1 MDDGEFSIT
10 DLNGKFG
17 VYKLNNDGEKIKKK
31 SGKEI
36 DIEENGIF
44 YIGNLKCIILSKQI
58 AVFFL

>member
-1 MDDGEFSIT
+1 MANSGFISSIMMERR
-10 DLNGKFG
+10 L
-17 VYKLNNDGEKIKKK
+17 KKK

>member
-31 SGKEI
+31 VGKKLI
-36 DIEENGIF
+36 
-44 YIGNLKCIILSKQI
+44 LKKME
-58 AVFFL
+58 FFT